1 MKQTSPGENSILL
14 RGRLLADP
22 ALSHQ
27 NHQLQFFRFPLEV
40 RRLSGAADQINVIL
54 SQQLLE
60 TLPALYCGQSLQVS
74 GEVRT
79 YNNRSGIG
87 SKLVITVLA
96 RSITPAAPEEGKEDE
111 NRLLLS
117 GTLCRPPVLRSTPL
131 GRSICDLTLAVNRTY
146 GRADYLPCI
155 AWGSVAYHCAAMEI
169 GDPLRLEGRLQSR
182 IYTKLLDGQ
191 PQERTAFEVSVMR
204 LIEPE
209 EERAEAAFSP
219 RWARQKSE

>member
-111 NRLLLS
+111 NHLLLS

-191 PQERTAFEVSVMR
+191 SQERTAFEVSIMR
-204 LIEPE
+204 LLEPKDNLN
-209 EERAEAAFSP
+209 P
-219 RWARQKSE
+219 

>member
-1 MKQTSPGENSILL
+1 MKQTTPGENSILL

-54 SQQLLE
+54 SQPLLE
-60 TLPALYCGQSLQVS
+60 SLPALYCGQYLQVS
-74 GEVRT
+74 GQVRT
-79 YNNRSGIG
+79 YNNRSGVG

-96 RSITPAAPEEGKEDE
+96 RSITPAAPEEEDE

-117 GTLCRPPVLRSTPL
+117 GTLCRPPNLRSTPL

-155 AWGSVAYHCAAMEI
+155 AWGSVAYRCAAMEI

-182 IYTKLLDGQ
+182 VYTKLLDGQ
-191 PQERTAFEVSVMR
+191 PQERTAFEVSIMR
-204 LIEPE
+204 LLE
-209 EERAEAAFSP
+209 EDPA
-219 RWARQKSE
+219 

>member
-96 RSITPAAPEEGKEDE
+96 RSIIPAAPEEGKEDE

-155 AWGSVAYHCAAMEI
+155 LWGRNAAEAAAAAV
-169 GDPLRLEGRLQSR
+169 GDELELTGRLQSR
-182 IYTKLLDGQ
+182 QYTKRLG
-191 PQERTAFEVSVMR
+191 ETMEIRTAYEVSALSSHV
-204 LIEPE
+204 LEYFSLE
-209 EERAEAAFSP
+209 DSAE
-219 RWARQKSE
+219 

>member
-1 MKQTSPGENSILL
+1 MKQTTPGENSILL

-60 TLPALYCGQSLQVS
+60 SLPALYCGQYLQVS
-74 GEVRT
+74 GQVRT
-79 YNNRSGIG
+79 YNNRSGVG

-96 RSITPAAPEEGKEDE
+96 RSITPAAPEEEDA

-117 GTLCRPPVLRSTPL
+117 GTLCRPPNLRSTPL

-155 AWGSVAYHCAAMEI
+155 AWGSVAYRCAAMEI

-182 IYTKLLDGQ
+182 VYTKLLDGQ
-191 PQERTAFEVSVMR
+191 PQERTAFEVSIMR
-204 LIEPE
+204 LLE
-209 EERAEAAFSP
+209 EDP
-219 RWARQKSE
+219 V

>member
-74 GEVRT
+74 GEVLT
-79 YNNRSGIG
+79 TIAAG
-87 SKLVITVLA
+87 SAASWL
-96 RSITPAAPEEGKEDE
+96 SPFWPAASPLPPRRRGK
-111 NRLLLS
+111 RTKTACSCRAPSAVPLS
-117 GTLCRPPVLRSTPL
+117 SAPPLW
-131 GRSICDLTLAVNRTY
+131 AVPS
-146 GRADYLPCI
+146 AI
-155 AWGSVAYHCAAMEI
+155 
-169 GDPLRLEGRLQSR
+169 
-182 IYTKLLDGQ
+182 
-191 PQERTAFEVSVMR
+191 
-204 LIEPE
+204 
-209 EERAEAAFSP
+209 
-219 RWARQKSE
+219 

>member
-155 AWGSVAYHCAAMEI
+155 AWGSVAYHCATMEI

-191 PQERTAFEVSVMR
+191 PQERTAFEVSIMR
-204 LIEPE
+204 LLEPKDNLN
-209 EERAEAAFSP
+209 P
-219 RWARQKSE
+219 